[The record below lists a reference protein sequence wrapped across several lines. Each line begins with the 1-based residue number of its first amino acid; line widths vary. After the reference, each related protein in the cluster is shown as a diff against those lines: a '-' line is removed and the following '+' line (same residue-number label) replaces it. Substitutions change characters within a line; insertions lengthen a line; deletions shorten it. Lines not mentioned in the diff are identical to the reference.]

1 MRRIILILSLLFCSQ
16 LITASNLLIE
26 AESFD
31 QKGGWVVDQ
40 QFMDLMGSPYLMAH
54 GMGVPVEDASTTI
67 SFPESGTY
75 YVYVRTYNWT
85 SPWYDGK
92 GAGKFT
98 LKIGNKKLPIVLGDE
113 V

>member
-40 QFMDLMGSPYLMAH
+40 QFHGSYGVTLSNGSWNGSP
-54 GMGVPVEDASTTI
+54 G
-67 SFPESGTY
+67 
-75 YVYVRTYNWT
+75 
-85 SPWYDGK
+85 
-92 GAGKFT
+92 
-98 LKIGNKKLPIVLGDE
+98 
-113 V
+113 